1 MFFFFLQKELMKET
15 GNDLL
20 DLKTQSPDGLIKILS
35 QYCQTETHLKTVF
48 LRYHPF
54 STYPN
59 FSEKLLFLTP

>member
-35 QYCQTETHLKTVF
+35 QCCQSKNSSKNSL
-48 LRYHPF
+48 P
-54 STYPN
+54 
-59 FSEKLLFLTP
+59 